1 MLQTNTVY
9 DTCCSCDATPSGSL
23 PLTIVPLVNPACFGF
38 QPPNGWAP
46 MDWGTKQFTVARRDH
61 KEEDVDHKVLRE
73 WVE

>member
-9 DTCCSCDATPSGSL
+9 DTCCSCDATPSGCL